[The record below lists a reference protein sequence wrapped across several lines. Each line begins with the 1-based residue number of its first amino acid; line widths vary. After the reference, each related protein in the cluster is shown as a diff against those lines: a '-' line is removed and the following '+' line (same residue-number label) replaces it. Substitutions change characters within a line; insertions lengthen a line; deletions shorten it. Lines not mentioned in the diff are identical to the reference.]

1 MKLDFDVI
9 IIGAGVAGMTSAIY
23 LKRAGV
29 NCCLIEKGMYGGQI
43 NLSPKV
49 ENYPGLIDVTGT
61 ELTSNI
67 FKQVNKLG
75 IEFINSEVIDIKFSE
90 EKKEVTLKDKTL
102 TSNKIIIATGRRPRK
117 LDVPKADTLEGK
129 GISYCAVCDGNFF
142 KGEQVVIV
150 GGGSSAL
157 EEALYL
163 SKICSKVTIINR
175 SDNLRAESYYLDKI
189 KNIENIQI
197 LYNSKI
203 KELKEQNGILNSVVI
218 SAEDIEQEVF
228 TRGCFV
234 CIGYEPNTELFYE
247 INKTNDGYI
256 IVDEKKLTN
265 IDGVYAVGDVTKKD
279 IFQLTTAIND
289 GTIAAVNCIKELM

>member
-189 KNIENIQI
+189 KNIENIEI
-197 LYNSKI
+197 LYNSKV
-203 KELKEQNGILNSVVI
+203 KDLKEQNAILNSVVI
-218 SAEDIEQEVF
+218 STEDIEQEVF

-234 CIGYEPNTELFYE
+234 CIGYEPNTELFNE

>member
-23 LKRAGV
+23 LKRAGI
-29 NCCLIEKGMYGGQI
+29 NCCLIEKAMYGGQI

-49 ENYPGLIDVTGT
+49 ENYPGLIDVSGT

-67 FKQVNKLG
+67 FEQVKKLG
-75 IEFINSEVIDIKFSE
+75 IEFINSQVININLSE

-142 KGEQVVIV
+142 KGEEVVIV

-163 SKICSKVTIINR
+163 SKICSKVTVVNR
-175 SDNLRAESYYLDKI
+175 SEKLRAESYYLDKI
-189 KNIENIQI
+189 KNIENIEI
-197 LYNSKI
+197 LYNSKV
-203 KELKEQNGILNSVVI
+203 KELREQNGILNSVVI
-218 SAEDIEQEVF
+218 STEDKEQEVF

-234 CIGYEPNTELFYE
+234 CIGYEPNTELFNE

-289 GTIAAVNCIKELM
+289 GTIAAINCIKKHM

>member
-49 ENYPGLIDVTGT
+49 ENYPGLIDVSGT

-67 FKQVNKLG
+67 FEQVKSLG
-75 IEFINSEVIDIKFSE
+75 IEFINSEVININFSE

-117 LDVPKADTLEGK
+117 LDVHKADILEGK

-163 SKICSKVTIINR
+163 SKICSKVIIINR

-189 KNIENIQI
+189 KNIGNIEI
-197 LYNSKI
+197 LYNSKV
-203 KELKEQNGILNSVVI
+203 KELKEKNGILNSVVI
-218 SAEDIEQEVF
+218 STKDIDQEIF
-228 TRGCFV
+228 SRGCFV
-234 CIGYEPNTELFYE
+234 CIGYEPNTELFDK

-256 IVDEKKLTN
+256 IVNENKLTN
-265 IDGVYAVGDVTKKD
+265 IDGVYAVGDVIKKD

-289 GTIAAVNCIKELM
+289 GTIAAISCIKELM

>member
-75 IEFINSEVIDIKFSE
+75 IEFINSEVIDIKFSK

-189 KNIENIQI
+189 KNIENIEI
-197 LYNSKI
+197 LYNSKV
-203 KELKEQNGILNSVVI
+203 KDLKEQNAILNSVVI
-218 SAEDIEQEVF
+218 STEDIEQEVF

-234 CIGYEPNTELFYE
+234 CIGYEPNTELFNE